1 MTTDRKTFGEVF
13 DAHTFAEFQA
23 RDIEATMATMGGAPH
38 VTHVPTMTGGS
49 GLDGVRKFYETWFI
63 GKWPADTVVTSL
75 TRTIGEAGLVDELII
90 SSTHDCEMPA
100 LLPGVAPTG
109 RKVTIPFVVAV
120 GFDGDKI
127 SYERIYWDQAS
138 MLVQLGLLDKAAL
151 PVTVG
156 IQEPWRSERS
166 TSMPIKKRTAKA
178 KQSRITQEAVEAFI
192 SEDCCRLH
200 KALDLR
206 PWQVSPLDADDG
218 PSPWPRGN
226 AGDLSWPNAQ
236 ELRRLLEEAASK

>member
-1 MTTDRKTFGEVF
+1 MTDKSKSFGEVF

-38 VTHVPTMTGGS
+38 VTHVPTMTGGH

-75 TRTIGEAGLVDELII
+75 TRTIGETGLVDELII
-90 SSTHDCEMPA
+90 SFTHDCEMPA
-100 LLPGVAPTG
+100 LLPGIAPTG

-151 PVTVG
+151 PVTG
-156 IQEPWRSERS
+156 AEQ
-166 TSMPIKKRTAKA
+166 TA
-178 KQSRITQEAVEAFI
+178 
-192 SEDCCRLH
+192 
-200 KALDLR
+200 
-206 PWQVSPLDADDG
+206 
-218 PSPWPRGN
+218 
-226 AGDLSWPNAQ
+226 
-236 ELRRLLEEAASK
+236 RLLDPKLPSNTLIPK